1 MSDSCVT
8 PWTVD
13 HQAPLS
19 MGFLKQ
25 EYWRGLPFLSPGDL
39 PDPGIELASP
49 ALASKFFASELLGKP
64 TSNYTSIG
72 KKKKKVTVGFPNSS
86 AGKESSCNAGG
97 ASSIPESGR
106 SAGEEIGYPIQ
117 HSWASLV
124 SQLVKNLPAVQKTWV
139 PSYVGKIC
147 WR

>member
-1 MSDSCVT
+1 MSDSFVT

-72 KKKKKVTVGFPNSS
+72 KKKKKLL
-86 AGKESSCNAGG
+86 
-97 ASSIPESGR
+97 
-106 SAGEEIGYPIQ
+106 
-117 HSWASLV
+117 WASLIA
-124 SQLVKNLPAVQKTWV
+124 QLVKNPPATQEV
-139 PSYVGKIC
+139 PVPFLSQEDLLEK
-147 WR
+147 R